1 MATATIDL
9 LPIGLLPIENKVF
22 LFSLVILPL
31 LIYGLFEVGRQLIKD
46 ARWLGRWIGKQLRR
60 QQDNSQ
66 P

>member
-46 ARWLGRWIGKQLRR
+46 ARWPGRWIGKQLRR